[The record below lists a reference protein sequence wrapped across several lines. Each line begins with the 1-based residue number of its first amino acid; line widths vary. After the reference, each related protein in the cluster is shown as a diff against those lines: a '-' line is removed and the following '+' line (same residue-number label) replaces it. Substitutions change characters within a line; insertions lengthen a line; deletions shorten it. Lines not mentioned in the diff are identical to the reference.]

1 MELRG
6 PAKFDFFSFQPKN
19 CPAPQSE
26 EGENKIWGVKNYFFL
41 VGRKKNQLGITWL
54 ICGILKCLRPFSESS
69 KLQLSDEHV
78 RNACGTLFFEKVV
91 F

>member
-26 EGENKIWGVKNYFFL
+26 EGENKIWGVKNDFFL
-41 VGRKKNQLGITWL
+41 VGRKKKKSIRHNLAYIWNIEMFKTILGI
-54 ICGILKCLRPFSESS
+54 LRPSAI
-69 KLQLSDEHV
+69 
-78 RNACGTLFFEKVV
+78 R
-91 F
+91 